1 MALTSTRNFPK
12 LLTHCNKQAGTYFSI
27 NASLCFHHYLNINL
41 EDSGLRQTDTTLYFI
56 PVFLSYQHCD
66 ISKLVNFDAY
76 LFETSCQH
84 YSANMTPMNIIL
96 TSTQTLPN
104 PKYKI
109 YHFALIKKIKT
120 LPWSIHIKL
129 ESEAL
134 FWEEFR

>member
-1 MALTSTRNFPK
+1 M
-12 LLTHCNKQAGTYFSI
+12 
-27 NASLCFHHYLNINL
+27 
-41 EDSGLRQTDTTLYFI
+41 DTTLHFI
-56 PVFLSYQHCD
+56 PVFLSYQLCD

-104 PKYKI
+104 SKYKI

-120 LPWSIHIKL
+120 LPWSIHLKL
-129 ESEAL
+129 ESEAN